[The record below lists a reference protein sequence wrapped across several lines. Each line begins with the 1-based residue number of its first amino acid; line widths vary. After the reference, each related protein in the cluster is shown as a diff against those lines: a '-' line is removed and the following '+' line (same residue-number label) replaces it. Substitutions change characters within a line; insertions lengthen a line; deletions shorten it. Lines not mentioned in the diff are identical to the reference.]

1 MPVIQPSSLL
11 DEHKYKCKFFMEFN
25 IQLHWLQIND
35 SDPLSFL
42 YGGNIQRRINVLCG
56 ENIFLHV
63 D

>member
-1 MPVIQPSSLL
+1 
-11 DEHKYKCKFFMEFN
+11 MEFN
-25 IQLHWLQIND
+25 IQLHWLQIDD